1 MKTSI
6 FTAILMMAFAVT
18 INAQDAEHMT
28 ESCTSIMV
36 GKRASADG
44 SVITSHTC
52 DARYRTWMEVVPAR
66 DYERDTV
73 TAVYK
78 NRFHTVSAKD
88 STNMPRLGVI
98 PQVRHT
104 YRFLDAAYF
113 PRCRLSLPQREAVGH
128 GRDNHFGS

>member
-1 MKTSI
+1 MKKCFI
-6 FTAILMMAFAVT
+6 AILLMMALAT
-18 INAQDAEHMT
+18 AIHAQDAERMT

-36 GKRASADG
+36 GKKASADG

-52 DARYRTWMEVVPAR
+52 DARYRTWMAIVPAR

-78 NRFHTVSAKD
+78 NRFHTRSAAD

-104 YRFLDAAYF
+104 YRFLDTAY
-113 PRCRLSLPQREAVGH
+113 PRSEEHTSELQSR
-128 GRDNHFGS
+128 